1 MAKLG
6 MLLKCLDK
14 LGQILVF
21 GWGRVGFF
29 LFLGV
34 LGLSDVRRF
43 LVLRFD
49 SLGGW
54 NPEGLLPV
62 A

>member
-1 MAKLG
+1 MDKEG

-21 GWGRVGFF
+21 GWGKGEFF
-29 LFLGV
+29 LVF
-34 LGLSDVRRF
+34 
-43 LVLRFD
+43 
-49 SLGGW
+49 GGFW
-54 NPEGLLPV
+54 